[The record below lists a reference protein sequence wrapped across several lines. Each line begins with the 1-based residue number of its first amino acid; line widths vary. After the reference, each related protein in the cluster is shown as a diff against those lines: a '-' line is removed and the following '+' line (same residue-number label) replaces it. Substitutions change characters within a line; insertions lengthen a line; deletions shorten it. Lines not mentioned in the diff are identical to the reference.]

1 MNEHITK
8 HPPKGGIRYS
18 TSAELAERIG
28 ATYPCIVK
36 IPENGHSTIAK
47 SLYDEIKQSLGQ
59 VELSLNRAIYLPSEK
74 AHLYLNEVQARLKE
88 VLEQIYE
95 LSLSQYPSII
105 NQFGLLPVL
114 LWYFESYTAKTNIL
128 VNFKHHNL
136 MQSFTSE
143 VSNAVY
149 HIVKEA
155 LENISCNTTE
165 HEVTVQIWV
174 EKKVLHIWIE
184 NYHVSSVPDTA
195 SITSAN
201 IKNIEEQVR
210 VLGGKLVIDSSS
222 GSATRLMVELPLLV
236 HSRW

>member
-1 MNEHITK
+1 MNDHITK
-8 HPPKGGIRYS
+8 HPPRGGIRYS
-18 TSAELAERIG
+18 TTAELAERIG
-28 ATYPCIVK
+28 ALYPCLVK
-36 IPENGHSTIAK
+36 IHENGHSTIAK
-47 SLYDEIKQSLGQ
+47 NLYDQIKQSLGQ
-59 VELSLNRAIYLPSEK
+59 VELSLNKAMYLPSEK
-74 AHLYLNEVQARLKE
+74 AYFYLNEVQTRLKE

-95 LSLSQYPSII
+95 LSVSQYPSIL
-105 NQFGLLPVL
+105 NQFGLLPIL

-136 MQSFTSE
+136 MQNFTSE
-143 VSNAVY
+143 ISNAVY

-174 EKKVLHIWIE
+174 EKKVLNIWIE
-184 NYHVSSVPDTA
+184 NYHISSVPTKT

-201 IKNIEEQVR
+201 IKSIEEQVR